1 MSAVAVT
8 LAQSQSSPKSV
19 ELLWGAAEGEGL
31 GLVGRVIKVEWAD
44 ESTDS
49 ASVEDG
55 VKVVEGALAEALDG
69 EGELLAEAGEDEG
82 EAFVGFG
89 MACFVST
96 IVMETETVVASGSS
110 TSVDF
115 VT

>member
-1 MSAVAVT
+1 VT
-8 LAQSQSSPKSV
+8 VS
-19 ELLWGAAEGEGL
+19 LLLLGASEGEGP
-31 GLVGRVIKVEWAD
+31 GLVWLVIKVDWAD

-55 VKVVEGALAEALDG
+55 VKVVEGAWADASDG
-69 EGELLAEAGEDEG
+69 EGELFAEDED
-82 EAFVGFG
+82 EDETLVGFG

-96 IVMETETVVASGSS
+96 IVMETETVVASSS
-110 TSVDF
+110 SVDF

>member
-1 MSAVAVT
+1 VW
-8 LAQSQSSPKSV
+8 L
-19 ELLWGAAEGEGL
+19 
-31 GLVGRVIKVEWAD
+31 VIKVDWAD

-55 VKVVEGALAEALDG
+55 VKVVEGAWADASDG
-69 EGELLAEAGEDEG
+69 EGELLAEDEDETL
-82 EAFVGFG
+82 VGFG
-89 MACFVST
+89 MECFVST
-96 IVMETETVVASGSS
+96 IVIETETVVASGSS

>member
-1 MSAVAVT
+1 M
-8 LAQSQSSPKSV
+8 QSQSSPKSV

-31 GLVGRVIKVEWAD
+31 GLVWRVIKVDWAD

-55 VKVVEGALAEALDG
+55 VKVVEAALAEALDG
-69 EGELLAEAGEDEG
+69 EGELLAETDEDED
-82 EAFVGFG
+82 EALVGFG
-89 MACFVST
+89 IACFVST
-96 IVMETETVVASGSS
+96 MVIETETVVASGSS

>member
-1 MSAVAVT
+1 
-8 LAQSQSSPKSV
+8 
-19 ELLWGAAEGEGL
+19 
-31 GLVGRVIKVEWAD
+31 LVGRVIKVEWAD

-82 EAFVGFG
+82 EDEGEAFVGFG